1 MSQLSLWLARSSLR
15 VTPLG
20 KDRHGRLYWQLPH
33 VTGVVVEDG
42 GGVGV
47 AQWYHIS
54 TLETF
59 QELMVRTYIP
69 TCMCCACVVHKG
81 EGQSAQCLSPTY
93 FCVGLPECN
102 G

>member
-33 VTGVVVEDG
+33 VTGVMVEDG

-59 QELMVRTYIP
+59 QELMVRTY
-69 TCMCCACVVHKG
+69 MYVLCVCG
-81 EGQSAQCLSPTY
+81 TQRGR
-93 FCVGLPECN
+93 PECTMSIPYVLLCRPP
-102 G
+102 

>member
-1 MSQLSLWLARSSLR
+1 M
-15 VTPLG
+15 TPLG

-33 VTGVVVEDG
+33 VTGVVVEG

-59 QELMVRTYIP
+59 QELMVRMYL
-69 TCMCCACVVHKG
+69 CAVRVCVVHKG
-81 EGQSAQCLSPTY
+81 RGSAQCLSSLT
-93 FCVGLPECN
+93 V
-102 G
+102 